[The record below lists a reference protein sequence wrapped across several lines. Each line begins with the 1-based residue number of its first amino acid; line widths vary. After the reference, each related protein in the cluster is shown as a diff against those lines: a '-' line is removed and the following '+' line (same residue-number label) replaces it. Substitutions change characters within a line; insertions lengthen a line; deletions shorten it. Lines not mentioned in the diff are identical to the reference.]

1 MCSNYQFK
9 AETIIGEGRTT
20 QAAVDEIKNWLVE
33 ACLPQI
39 SEELIVLFLTSCKN
53 DIAATQCTIK
63 AYFRI
68 KSEAPELFNDRD
80 IDREDLAKAMKTIIC
95 SNLPVRMPNNT
106 VINFFKLT
114 DTNYR
119 NFNLVVSM
127 KLAFML
133 LDVNQRTN
141 PPDQVIVLIDIKGVN
156 LMHLTCM
163 RMGAIKKFI
172 DFIQEGMPL
181 KIQIIH
187 VLNTNYVF
195 HKGLDLIKIFM
206 RNDLMAL
213 IKPHP
218 PSMSMEEFHREWI
231 PASCLPE
238 EYGGMLSSVEK
249 LNQKTIEQ
257 FRELKPFFEAE
268 EKLRSEYKISDSKKW
283 F

>member
-33 ACLPQI
+33 ASLPQI

-53 DIAATQCTIK
+53 DIAATQCIIK

-80 IDREDLAKAMKTIIC
+80 IDREVLAKAMKTIIC

-268 EKLRSEYKISDSKKW
+268 EKLRSEYKRNDSKKW